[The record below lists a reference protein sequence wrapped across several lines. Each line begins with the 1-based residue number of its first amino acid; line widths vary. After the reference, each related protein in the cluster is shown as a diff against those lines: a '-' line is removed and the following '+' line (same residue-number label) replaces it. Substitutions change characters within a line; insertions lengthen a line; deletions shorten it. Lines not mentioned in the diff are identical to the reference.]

1 MYPVLIVEDEP
12 AIADLIE
19 LTLRRLAYPCVQAR
33 TGGEATAA
41 GIENALAVDGIEH
54 VAKVLEEIENNRLSG
69 LSFFEG
75 LACVGGCVGGP
86 LVFENVFVARNRIR
100 ELLFRLPKLRP
111 EENIS
116 DEEMRELWHDV
127 HLDQPIEP
135 VKAMQLD
142 KNLQEA
148 LKKMDQVEEI
158 RQRLPG
164 LDCGSCGSP
173 SCQALAEDI
182 VQGYA
187 HEMDCLFVLKARV
200 RDMAKQM
207 VELSDNTRL

>member
-1 MYPVLIVEDEP
+1 
-12 AIADLIE
+12 
-19 LTLRRLAYPCVQAR
+19 
-33 TGGEATAA
+33 
-41 GIENALAVDGIEH
+41 
-54 VAKVLEEIENNRLSG
+54 
-69 LSFFEG
+69 
-75 LACVGGCVGGP
+75 
-86 LVFENVFVARNRIR
+86 
-100 ELLFRLPKLRP
+100 
-111 EENIS
+111 
-116 DEEMRELWHDV
+116 
-127 HLDQPIEP
+127 
-135 VKAMQLD
+135 MQLD

-148 LKKMDQVEEI
+148 LKKMD
-158 RQRLPG
+158 RWRRSCQRLPG